1 MVRLCTLLLPV
12 FIAMQSAWAQTPQKH
27 HYPKEPYVPIVE
39 PKLIKS
45 TTSKAIEKND
55 SKTTSKQNLPNP
67 GLKAKNKPPVQR
79 IIDCRKSRKAQLEGI
94 TFYEKRD
101 WLNAFREF
109 KVALENH
116 PADAN
121 SKYAMEKS
129 IEQLKLSGGAY
140 SQKIKDEIRNAQ
152 AIKEEYTC
160 PENIKYCASHVAD
173 SKFCYS
179 LIRRLTSAL
188 SIYEIDENMPFNLK
202 YELANP
208 PLKDS
213 LTISK
218 SSGDPKEDAKVIEA
232 FELAMPFMR
241 SFWQDISSM
250 EITLQHITAP
260 NPPLRTP
267 EFIALEKC
275 KDRCLTFFKRGKQE
289 CEQKNFCQAIIDLE
303 TANRCAMPA
312 FKYLIE
318 QHLADCYYFYA
329 LRIEDTN
336 PKLAHEYL
344 NKVKKLQPER
354 LTSN

>member
-1 MVRLCTLLLPV
+1 MVRFCTLLLSV
-12 FIAMQSAWAQTPQKH
+12 FFAVQSAWAQTPQKH

-39 PKLIKS
+39 PKLS
-45 TTSKAIEKND
+45 N
-55 SKTTSKQNLPNP
+55 SKTSNVTKKNNTINKKQVAPNS
-67 GLKAKNKPPVQR
+67 GLRAENKPDQR
-79 IIDCRKSRKAQLEGI
+79 IIDYNASLKLQTEGI
-94 TFYEKRD
+94 AYYEKHD
-101 WLNAFREF
+101 WPNAFRKF
-109 KVALENH
+109 KLALENR

-121 SKYAMEKS
+121 SKYAMEKA
-129 IEQLKLSGGAY
+129 IEKLRTSGGAY
-140 SQKIKDEIRNAQ
+140 SQKIKDEIRIAQ

-202 YELANP
+202 YEIANP
-208 PLKDS
+208 PHMDS
-213 LTISK
+213 LAIIK
-218 SSGDPKEDAKVIEA
+218 SSGDLKEDAKVIEA

-250 EITLQHITAP
+250 EITLQHITAA

-275 KDRCLTFFKRGKQE
+275 KDRCLTYIKRGKQK
-289 CEQKNFCQAIIDLE
+289 CEQKNFRQAIIDLE

-312 FKYLIE
+312 FKYLVE

-354 LTSN
+354 LTSY